1 MSISTSSRTKL
12 TLKGSTEIVAE
23 FFHFC
28 INSILY
34 QRGIYPPDQFK
45 RESKYGLAMMVA
57 TDERLKRYM
66 IRVLSDLEG
75 WLNKGDVYQVVVVVK
90 GVDSGD
96 IFERWVFEVD
106 AATDKE
112 NIGVAQSQPALKT
125 SKDILSEISALLR
138 QITATVTFLPMLPED
153 DPPVFDILIYTDRD
167 SAVPIDWTETDAQAL
182 KNAETVKLRNF
193 NTNIH
198 KVDASVAYRVCSVE
212 EFGEF

>member
-112 NIGVAQSQPALKT
+112 NIG
-125 SKDILSEISALLR
+125 
-138 QITATVTFLPMLPED
+138 
-153 DPPVFDILIYTDRD
+153 
-167 SAVPIDWTETDAQAL
+167 
-182 KNAETVKLRNF
+182 
-193 NTNIH
+193 
-198 KVDASVAYRVCSVE
+198 
-212 EFGEF
+212 